1 MIGPRRGRDP
11 RRAARPDH
19 GQAAV
24 ELAIVLPALLLFL
37 LAIVQTAVVARDE
50 VLVQD
55 AARAAVREASVD
67 AGTARITAAARR
79 ALPHVD
85 VTVRRGGDL
94 GDPVEVRV
102 RYHEH
107 TDLPLVGPLYPDV
120 DLQASATMRR
130 ER

>member
-1 MIGPRRGRDP
+1 MTGPRRGRDP

-85 VTVRRGGDL
+85 VTVRRGGV
-94 GDPVEVRV
+94 GDPVDVRV

-120 DLQASATMRR
+120 DLHASATMRR